1 MEHLGI
7 EVWAAV
13 IGGSLGGMQAMRWS
27 LEHPEK
33 LLNAVVIASAMKLS
47 AQNIAFNEIARRAIK
62 SDPDYCDGDYLQ
74 QEKAPL
80 HGLALA
86 RMLGHVTYLSDELMG
101 QKFGREL
108 RSGTFSTEKTQ
119 PIEFQIESYLNY
131 QGDKFSDS
139 FDANS
144 YILITKMLDYFDLA
158 RQYQGNPV
166 KAFGHAQCKFL
177 VISFSSDWRFAPSRS
192 REIVHALISA
202 GKDVS
207 YAAIESDMGHDA
219 FLLPNNRYEDAL
231 TSYLSRVADGLDAS
245 IQAEGDQT

>member
-1 MEHLGI
+1 
-7 EVWAAV
+7 
-13 IGGSLGGMQAMRWS
+13 
-27 LEHPEK
+27 
-33 LLNAVVIASAMKLS
+33 
-47 AQNIAFNEIARRAIK
+47 
-62 SDPDYCDGDYLQ
+62 
-74 QEKAPL
+74 
-80 HGLALA
+80 
-86 RMLGHVTYLSDELMG
+86 
-101 QKFGREL
+101 
-108 RSGTFSTEKTQ
+108 
-119 PIEFQIESYLNY
+119 QIESYLNY

-207 YAAIESDMGHDA
+207 YAAIESDMGHDS
-219 FLLPNNRYEDAL
+219 FLLPNDRYEAAL
-231 TSYLSRVADGLDAS
+231 ASYLSRVADGLDAS